1 MNYRLDDLSSKLGLE
16 FKGRGDIII
25 SHATGI
31 DNIRPGGLAY
41 ITDPKELAGLPTP
54 KGIFSARKT
63 ELDEIEIPPDA
74 ALIVPASMASDN
86 HNLILSDDPMLHH
99 SEAAALLHRSS
110 LNEGVVHPAAVLGR
124 NVTLGDNVTIEAHAV
139 IYDNVRIGSGSVIH
153 AGVVIMQDCSIG
165 EDCLIYPNVTLRE
178 RCTIG
183 NRVILHPGVVLG
195 ADGYGFFQRDGK
207 NLKLPQVGTVVVED
221 DVEIGA
227 CTTVDRAR
235 FHQTVIHRGSKLD
248 NLIHIAHNVELGEDS
263 LMAAQS
269 GIAGST
275 TVGHHLMMG
284 GQSGIKDNLKVGNKV
299 TLLART
305 LITSKTEDNAVV
317 AGMPSRPIKV
327 WRQIQALI
335 NSLDS
340 LFERLKK
347 LEARVDKN
355 ERQERGKV

>member
-1 MNYRLDDLSSKLGLE
+1 MNYRLDDLSRKLGLE
-16 FKGRGDIII
+16 FKGKGEIII

-31 DNIRPGGLAY
+31 DNITPGGLAY
-41 ITDPKELAGLPTP
+41 ITDPKELASLPTP
-54 KGIFSARKT
+54 KGIFNMRKM

-74 ALIVPASMASDN
+74 AVIVPSSMTSDH

-99 SEAAALLHRSS
+99 SEAAALLHSS
-110 LNEGVVHPAAVLGR
+110 PLHEGEVHPAAVLGR
-124 NVTLGDNVTIEAHAV
+124 NVTLGDNVTIEANAV
-139 IYDNVRIGSGSVIH
+139 IYDNVKIGSGSIIH
-153 AGVVIMQDCSIG
+153 AGVVIMQDCRIG
-165 EDCLIYPNVTLRE
+165 DNCLIYPNVTLRE
-178 RCTIG
+178 RCTVG
-183 NRVILHPGVVLG
+183 NRVILHPGVVIG

-207 NLKLPQVGTVVVED
+207 NLKLPQVGIVVIED

-235 FHQTVIHRGSKLD
+235 FYQTTIRRGSKLD

-284 GQSGIKDNLKVGNKV
+284 GQSGIRDNLKVGSRV

-317 AGMPSRPIKV
+317 AGMPSRPVRV

-340 LFERLKK
+340 LFERMRK

-355 ERQERGKV
+355 ERQ